1 MPRIAGS
8 RQISFDFRRRV
19 PCVAL
24 TALLPLALLL
34 GGCSVNKLAV
44 RTLADA
50 LSEGTS
56 VYATDDDPELVG
68 QALPFALKTLEGL
81 LESDPENAELL
92 LSTCSGFTQYAYGFA
107 ELKAERLQPT
117 DFEESRHQY
126 DRALRLYLR
135 ARNYCL
141 RALDVRHP
149 GLDEGLRRSPKE
161 AVAEAGE
168 DDVPYLYW
176 TAASWG
182 AAIKVGTHRPD
193 LLIDLPA
200 VRFLVE
206 RLLELDPDYDRGAV
220 QEAAMLLYSLPENMG
235 GDHETSRRFRD
246 RAIEMHGG
254 RRASTYVSFATS
266 VSVPRQDREEFRT
279 MLETALAIDVDAI
292 PSERLANVL
301 SQRRARLLL
310 DRIDELFLPP
320 LDESGADSDPD
331 TETNSVPEA

>member
-1 MPRIAGS
+1 MSTTAGIRHVS
-8 RQISFDFRRRV
+8 SDFRR
-19 PCVAL
+19 
-24 TALLPLALLL
+24 LLPLAGVAAALLL
-34 GGCSVNKLAV
+34 AGCSVKKLAV

-50 LSEGTS
+50 LSESTS
-56 VYATDDDPELVG
+56 VYASDDDPELVG

-81 LESDPENAELL
+81 LESDPENTELL
-92 LSTCSGFTQYAYGFA
+92 LGTCKGFTQYAYGFA

-117 DFEESRHQY
+117 DYEEARRQS

-135 ARNYCL
+135 ARDYCL

-149 GLDEGLRRSPKE
+149 GIDVALRQRPKD
-161 AVAEAGE
+161 AVATAGE
-168 DDVPYLYW
+168 DDVQYLYW

-220 QEAAMLLYSLPENMG
+220 QEAAMLLYSLPANMG
-235 GDHETSRRFRD
+235 GDPEKARAYRD
-246 RAIEMHGG
+246 RALEMNDGQ
-254 RRASTYVSFATS
+254 RASTYVSFAMS

-279 MLETALAIDVDAI
+279 MLETALAIDADAI

-320 LDESGADSDPD
+320 LDESGADSESD
-331 TETNSVPEA
+331 TETSSVPEA